1 MRLDGVE
8 VKVNVEGEQ
17 TMSAVRILGLPAVP
31 PWQIFFVEDVTTPL
45 GSIIPLSDHGLI
57 IRARQK
63 TKGNDDVTVK
73 FRPGRRSQLSNAWL
87 ATTKTT
93 DGDLKAE
100 LKIEQDWAGARRTLA
115 ISLTSDRPDGLV
127 AAAIAARNVS
137 ALLTQDQKKLIDQC
151 AGVGVNLDVLTV
163 LPAVSA
169 MRWPTFSA
177 PGPAGSALSV
187 RAERWFVGAL
197 DFIELSIAV
206 GVEAAEEAQ
215 TALED
220 FLLSKGL
227 QPAVDEAK
235 TSQVLRLLVAEAA
248 ASSQA

>member
-1 MRLDGVE
+1 
-8 VKVNVEGEQ
+8 
-17 TMSAVRILGLPAVP
+17 MSAVRILGLPAVP

-45 GSIIPLSDHGLI
+45 GSIIPLSDHGLL

-87 ATTKTT
+87 ATTKTP

-169 MRWPTFSA
+169 

-235 TSQVLRLLVAEAA
+235 TSQVLRLLVAQAA